1 MRKNLFV
8 WAMLLS
14 ISAMAQKENPFTIK
28 GSFKNISLPV
38 QKVFLYYQKDGNNK
52 VDSIEVKD
60 GEYHFSGAISEPIL
74 ATLRV
79 KYEPDTDGK
88 PVKMVS
94 GRDMIRLFLSADKI
108 KISSV
113 DSFSN
118 VTIKG
123 SKANDENKKLTA
135 LLKPINSKLTDLYA
149 EYTKASKTKDE
160 VTAKSIED
168 KIDALDL
175 EQKQVYTDYAK
186 KNGNSPIALY
196 VVNQAAG
203 WDIDPEKIGPLFT
216 ALPESVRESSSGK
229 NLGDRLEIARKTAIG
244 KPAMDF
250 TQNDTLGV
258 PVSLASFKGKYVL
271 VDFWASW
278 CGPCRKENPNVVKA
292 FQEYKDKN
300 FQILSVSL
308 DQPGAKSKWM
318 DAIHK
323 DNLTWTHV
331 SDLKY
336 WDNEVAKQYGIRAIP
351 QNFLVDPQGNIVA
364 KNLNGE
370 LLSKKLAE
378 LTNK

>member
-74 ATLRV
+74 ATIRV

-203 WDIDPEKIGPLFT
+203 WDIDPEKIGPLFA

-292 FQEYKDKN
+292 FQKYHAKGFD
-300 FQILSVSL
+300 ILGVSL
-308 DQPGAKSKWM
+308 DEKKDKWQE
-318 DAIHK
+318 AIKK
-323 DNLTWTHV
+323 DNL
-331 SDLKY
+331 K
-336 WDNEVAKQYGIRAIP
+336 
-351 QNFLVDPQGNIVA
+351 
-364 KNLNGE
+364 
-370 LLSKKLAE
+370 
-378 LTNK
+378 